1 MGAEGRV
8 DAADLD
14 RLTPVERMAEDPTS
28 FGFFQAVRLLE
39 RENPAKSSVGKFAD
53 PASEVAR
60 FAVHPSLAFP
70 ASEIQEMAFPDQGPA
85 RMMVNFLGLTGP
97 QGVLPHRYT
106 LTVIE
111 RLRARDTTMRDF
123 LDLFHHRILSLFY
136 TAWEKHHFLISHE
149 RDQKDQL
156 GRHLADLIG
165 LLGEEKPSD
174 LRVVRRE
181 ALLYYTG
188 LLMSR
193 QRSAL
198 ALEQLLEDYF
208 GLPVEV
214 EQFVG
219 AWYPLEEKV
228 RTYVDEEPPPGSAP
242 LGLGSVI
249 GDELWDQ
256 QARVRL
262 RFGPLTRKQFD
273 SFLPR
278 GSAYKALK
286 ELTRAFGGD
295 GMDFEVQL
303 TLRRQDVN
311 PTTLGDGQETRL
323 GQGTWLKTRPM
334 DRDPDDT
341 ILTLQ

>member
-1 MGAEGRV
+1 M
-8 DAADLD
+8 DTADLD
-14 RLTPVERMAEDPTS
+14 RLTPVERMAEDPTP

-39 RENPAKSSVGKFAD
+39 RENPGKSAVGRFAD
-53 PASEVAR
+53 PGSEVAR

-70 ASEIQEMAFPDQGPA
+70 ASEIQEMAFPEDGPV

-165 LLGEEKPSD
+165 LLGEEQASD

-198 ALEQLLEDYF
+198 ALEQLLEDFF

-228 RTYVDEEPPPGSAP
+228 RTYIDEEPSPGSAP
-242 LGLGSVI
+242 LGMGSVV

-311 PTTLGDGQETRL
+311 PTTLGDGQEIRL

>member
-1 MGAEGRV
+1 M
-8 DAADLD
+8 DAADLED
-14 RLTPVERMAEDPTS
+14 LSPVERLEKDPTR

-39 RENPAKSSVGKFAD
+39 REHPERTALGGLGD
-53 PASEVAR
+53 PSQEVAR
-60 FAVHPSLAFP
+60 FVVHPSLAFP
-70 ASEIQEMAFPDQGPA
+70 ASEIQDLSLPETGPA

-97 QGVLPHRYT
+97 QGVMPHRYT
-106 LTVIE
+106 LMLIE
-111 RLRARDTTMRDF
+111 RLRARDTAMRDF
-123 LDLFHHRILSLFY
+123 LDLFHHRIISLFY
-136 TAWEKHHFLISHE
+136 AAWEKHHFLISHE

-165 LLGEEKPSD
+165 LGAEQPTEN
-174 LRVVRRE
+174 RVVRRE
-181 ALLYYTG
+181 ALLYYAG

-208 GLPVEV
+208 DLPVEV
-214 EQFVG
+214 QQFVG
-219 AWYPLEEKV
+219 AWYPLEARV
-228 RTYVDEEPPPGSAP
+228 RTYVDDEPPPGTAP
-242 LGLGSVI
+242 LGLGSVV

-262 RFGPLTRKQFD
+262 RFGPLTRTQFD

-278 GSAYKALK
+278 GSAYKALQ
-286 ELTRAFGGD
+286 ELGRVYGGD

-303 TLRRQDVN
+303 VLRRQDVL
-311 PTTLGDGQETRL
+311 PTSLGAEPQTRL
-323 GQGTWLKTRPM
+323 GQGTWLKTRPL

>member
-1 MGAEGRV
+1 M

-14 RLTPVERMAEDPTS
+14 ELTPMERLAEDPTP

-39 RENPAKSSVGKFAD
+39 REHPERTPVGRFGD
-53 PASEVAR
+53 PSGEVAR
-60 FAVHPSLAFP
+60 FSVHHSLAFP
-70 ASEIQEMAFPDQGPA
+70 ASEIQALILPEEGPP

-106 LTVIE
+106 LAVIE
-111 RLRARDTTMRDF
+111 QVRARDTTMRDF

-136 TAWEKHHFLISHE
+136 AAWEKHHFLISHE

-165 LLGEEKPSD
+165 LLGEEKPSEQ
-174 LRVVRRE
+174 RVVRRE
-181 ALLYYTG
+181 ALLYYAG

-219 AWYPLEEKV
+219 AWYPLETRV
-228 RTYVDEEPPPGSAP
+228 RTYVDDEPPPGSAP
-242 LGLGSVI
+242 LGLGSVV

-262 RFGPLTRKQFD
+262 RFGPLTRTQFD

-278 GSAYKALK
+278 GSAHKALR
-286 ELTRAFGGD
+286 ELARAYGGD

-303 TLRRQDVN
+303 TLRRQDVL
-311 PTTLGDGQETRL
+311 PTTLGGPQETRL

>member
-1 MGAEGRV
+1 M
-8 DAADLD
+8 DTADLEE
-14 RLTPVERMAEDPTS
+14 LTPVERLAKDPTV

-39 RENPAKSSVGKFAD
+39 REFPDRTPVGRFAD
-53 PASEVAR
+53 PGSEVAR
-60 FAVHPSLAFP
+60 FTVHSALGFPPSELYDIELEEGKP
-70 ASEIQEMAFPDQGPA
+70 TRLSL
-85 RMMVNFLGLTGP
+85 NFMGLTGP

-111 RLRARDTTMRDF
+111 RLRERDRTLRDF
-123 LDLFHHRILSLFY
+123 LDVFHHRLVSLFY
-136 TAWEKHHFLISHE
+136 AAWEKHHFLVAHE

-165 LLGEEKPSD
+165 LLGEEQPAE
-174 LRVVRRE
+174 LRVIRRE

-198 ALEQLLEDYF
+198 ALEQLLEDFF
-208 GLPVEV
+208 GLPVEID
-214 EQFVG
+214 QFVG
-219 AWYPLEEKV
+219 SWYPLEENV
-228 RTYVDEEPPPGSAP
+228 RTYIDDDPPPGTAP
-242 LGLGSVI
+242 LGLGSVV

-262 RFGPLTRKQFD
+262 RFGPLTRRQFD

-278 GSAYKALK
+278 GSAYKALR
-286 ELTRAFGGD
+286 ELTRAYGGD
-295 GMDFEVQL
+295 GMEFEVQL
-303 TLRRQDVN
+303 MLRRQEVT
-311 PTTLGDGQETRL
+311 PTVLGDGQELRL
-323 GQGTWLKTRPM
+323 GQGVWLKTRPM

>member
-1 MGAEGRV
+1 M
-8 DAADLD
+8 DTADLEE
-14 RLTPVERMAEDPTS
+14 LTPAERLAKDPTS

-39 RENPAKSSVGKFAD
+39 REYPDRSPVGGFAD
-53 PASEVAR
+53 PAAEVAR
-60 FAVHPSLAFP
+60 FTVHPSLAFP
-70 ASEIQEMAFPDQGPA
+70 ASEIQEIEVPEDAPA
-85 RMMVNFLGLTGP
+85 RLSLNFLGLTGP

-111 RLRARDTTMRDF
+111 RLRARDTTLRDF
-123 LDLFHHRILSLFY
+123 LDVFHHRLISLFY
-136 TAWEKHHFLISHE
+136 AAWEKHHFLVAHE
-149 RDQKDQL
+149 RDQQDQL

-165 LLGEEKPSD
+165 MIGEEKPAE
-174 LRVVRRE
+174 LRVIRRE
-181 ALLYYTG
+181 ALLYYAG

-198 ALEQLLEDYF
+198 ALEQLLEDFF
-208 GLPVEV
+208 GLEV
-214 EQFVG
+214 AVDQFVG

-228 RTYVDEEPPPGSAP
+228 RTYVDDDPGPGVAP
-242 LGLGSVI
+242 LGLGCAI

-262 RFGPLTRKQFD
+262 RLGPLTRKQFD
-273 SFLPR
+273 GFLPR
-278 GSAYKALK
+278 GSAYKALR

-303 TLRRQDVN
+303 TLRREDVT
-311 PTTLGDGQETRL
+311 PTVLGDGSQIRL

>member
-1 MGAEGRV
+1 M
-8 DAADLD
+8 DTPDLD
-14 RLTPVERMAEDPTS
+14 DLTPVERMAEDPTP

-39 RENPAKSSVGKFAD
+39 REHPERTPVGGSGD
-53 PASEVAR
+53 PTSEVAR
-60 FAVHPSLAFP
+60 FVVHPSLAFP
-70 ASEIQEMAFPDQGPA
+70 ASEIQAMTLPEDGPA
-85 RMMVNFLGLTGP
+85 RIMVNFLGLTGP
-97 QGVLPHRYT
+97 QGVLPYRYT
-106 LTVIE
+106 LMLIE

-123 LDLFHHRILSLFY
+123 LDLFHHRIISLFY
-136 TAWEKHHFLISHE
+136 AAWEKHHFLISHE

-156 GRHLADLIG
+156 GRHLGDLIG
-165 LLGEEKPSD
+165 LGTERPAD
-174 LRVVRRE
+174 HRVVRRE
-181 ALLYYTG
+181 ALLYYAG

-198 ALEQLLEDYF
+198 ALQQLLEDYF

-214 EQFVG
+214 GQFVG
-219 AWYPLEEKV
+219 AWYPLEVRV
-228 RTYVDEEPPPGSAP
+228 RTYVDDEPPPGSAP
-242 LGLGSVI
+242 LGLGSVV

-262 RFGPLTRKQFD
+262 RFGPLTRAQFD

-278 GSAYKALK
+278 GSAYKALQ
-286 ELTRAFGGD
+286 ELGRVYGGD

-303 TLRRQDVN
+303 VLRRQDVL
-311 PTTLGDGQETRL
+311 PTMLGAEPETRL
-323 GQGTWLKTRPM
+323 GQGTWLKTRPL

>member
-1 MGAEGRV
+1 M
-8 DAADLD
+8 DASDIE
-14 RLTPVERMAEDPTS
+14 RLTPVERLAEDPTR

-39 RENPAKSSVGKFAD
+39 RENPDKIPVGRFAD
-53 PASEVAR
+53 PANEVAR
-60 FAVHPSLAFP
+60 FGVHPSLAFP
-70 ASEIQEMAFPDQGPA
+70 ASEIQEMTVPDEGPA
-85 RMMVNFLGLTGP
+85 KLLVNFLGLTGP

-106 LTVIE
+106 LTLIE
-111 RLRARDTTMRDF
+111 RLRARDHTMRDF
-123 LDLFHHRILSLFY
+123 FDVFHHRIISLFY
-136 TAWEKHHFLISHE
+136 AAWEKHHFLIAHE

-174 LRVVRRE
+174 HRVVRRE
-181 ALLYYTG
+181 ALLYYAG

-198 ALEQLLEDYF
+198 ALEQLLEDFF

-214 EQFVG
+214 DQFVG
-219 AWYPLEEKV
+219 AWYPLEVNV
-228 RTYVDEEPPPGSAP
+228 RTYLDDDPPAGSAP
-242 LGLGSVI
+242 LGMGSVV

-278 GSAYKALK
+278 GSAYKALR
-286 ELTRAFGGD
+286 ELTRVYGGD

-311 PTTLGDGQETRL
+311 PTTLGDGREIRL
-323 GQGTWLKTRPM
+323 GLGTWLKTRPM
-334 DRDPDDT
+334 DRDPNDT

>member
-1 MGAEGRV
+1 M

-14 RLTPVERMAEDPTS
+14 DLTPVERLARDPTP

-39 RENPAKSSVGKFAD
+39 REHPERTSVGGSGD
-53 PASEVAR
+53 PAGEVAR
-60 FAVHPSLAFP
+60 FVVHPSLAFP
-70 ASEIQEMAFPDQGPA
+70 ASEIQALTLPEEGPA

-97 QGVLPHRYT
+97 QGVMPHRYT
-106 LTVIE
+106 LMLIE
-111 RLRARDTTMRDF
+111 RQRKRDHTMRDF
-123 LDLFHHRILSLFY
+123 LDLFHHRIISLFY
-136 TAWEKHHFLISHE
+136 AAWEKHHFLISHE

-165 LLGEEKPSD
+165 LLGEEQPSEQ
-174 LRVVRRE
+174 RVIRRE
-181 ALLYYTG
+181 ALLYYAG

-214 EQFVG
+214 QQFVG
-219 AWYPLEEKV
+219 AWYPLEARV
-228 RTYVDEEPPPGSAP
+228 RTYVDDEPPPGSAP
-242 LGLGSVI
+242 LGLGSVV

-262 RFGPLTRKQFD
+262 RFGPLTRAQFN

-278 GSAYKALK
+278 GSAHKALR
-286 ELTRAFGGD
+286 ELGRVYGGD

-303 TLRRQDVN
+303 VLRRQDVA
-311 PTTLGDGQETRL
+311 PTTLGAEPETRL

>member
-1 MGAEGRV
+1 M
-8 DAADLD
+8 DTADLEE
-14 RLTPVERMAEDPTS
+14 LTPAERLAKDPTS
-28 FGFFQAVRLLE
+28 FGFFQAVRILE
-39 RENPAKSSVGKFAD
+39 REHPERSPVARFAD
-53 PASEVAR
+53 PADEVAR
-60 FAVHPSLAFP
+60 FTVHSSLAFP
-70 ASEIQEMAFPDQGPA
+70 ASEIQEIETEEDEPA
-85 RMMVNFLGLTGP
+85 RLSLNFMGLTGP
-97 QGVLPHRYT
+97 QGVLPYRYT

-111 RLRARDTTMRDF
+111 RLRARDSTLRDF
-123 LDLFHHRILSLFY
+123 LDLFHHRLISLFY
-136 TAWEKHHFLISHE
+136 AAWEKHHFLVAHE

-165 LLGEEKPSD
+165 LLGEEKPAE
-174 LRVVRRE
+174 LRVIRRE
-181 ALLYYTG
+181 ALLYYAG

-198 ALEQLLEDYF
+198 ALEQLLEDFF
-208 GLPVEV
+208 GMPVTV

-228 RTYVDEEPPPGSAP
+228 RTYVDEEPAPGAAP
-242 LGLGSVI
+242 LGLGSVV

-273 SFLPR
+273 GFLPR
-278 GSAYKALK
+278 GSAHKALK
-286 ELTRAFGGD
+286 ELTRAYGGD

-303 TLRRQDVN
+303 TLRREDVA
-311 PTTLGDGQETRL
+311 PTVLGDGQEIRL

>member
-1 MGAEGRV
+1 MGTEGRM
-8 DAADLD
+8 DTADLEE
-14 RLTPVERMAEDPTS
+14 LTPAERLAKDPTP

-39 RENPAKSSVGKFAD
+39 REHPERSPVARFAD
-53 PASEVAR
+53 PANEVAR
-60 FAVHPSLAFP
+60 FTVHPSLAFP
-70 ASEIQEMAFPDQGPA
+70 ASEVQAISIEEDEPA
-85 RMMVNFLGLTGP
+85 RLSLNFMGLTGP

-111 RLRARDTTMRDF
+111 RLRARDTTLRDF
-123 LDLFHHRILSLFY
+123 LDLFHHRLISLFY
-136 TAWEKHHFLISHE
+136 AAWEKHHFLVAHE

-165 LLGEEKPSD
+165 LIGEEKPAE
-174 LRVVRRE
+174 LRVIRRE
-181 ALLYYTG
+181 ALLYYAG

-198 ALEQLLEDYF
+198 ALEQLLEDFF

-214 EQFVG
+214 DQFVG

-228 RTYVDEEPPPGSAP
+228 RTYVDEEPPPGTAP

-273 SFLPR
+273 GFLPR
-278 GSAYKALK
+278 GSAHKALR
-286 ELTRAFGGD
+286 ELTRAYGGD

-303 TLRRQDVN
+303 TLRREDVN
-311 PTTLGDGQETRL
+311 PTVLGDGQQIRL
-323 GQGTWLKTRPM
+323 GQGTWLKTKPM
-334 DRDPDDT
+334 DHDPDDT

>member
-1 MGAEGRV
+1 M
-8 DAADLD
+8 DSADID
-14 RLTPVERMAEDPTS
+14 ELTPVERLQEDPTS

-39 RENPAKSSVGKFAD
+39 REYPNRTPVGRFAD
-53 PASEVAR
+53 PAAEVTR
-60 FAVHPSLAFP
+60 FTVHPSLAFP
-70 ASEIQEMAFPDQGPA
+70 ASELQGLTVPEEGPPRMA
-85 RMMVNFLGLTGP
+85 VNFMGLTGP

-106 LTVIE
+106 LTLIE
-111 RLRARDTTMRDF
+111 RVRARDATLRDF
-123 LDLFHHRILSLFY
+123 FDLFHHRLISLFY
-136 TAWEKHHFLISHE
+136 AAWEKHHFLISHE

-156 GRHLADLIG
+156 GRHLGDLIG
-165 LLGEEKPSD
+165 LLAEEQPSET
-174 LRVVRRE
+174 RVVRRE
-181 ALLYYTG
+181 ALLYYAG

-219 AWYPLEEKV
+219 AWYPLEERV
-228 RTYVDEEPPPGSAP
+228 RTYVDEEPSLGSAP
-242 LGLGSVI
+242 LGLGSVV

-278 GSAYKALK
+278 GSAYKALS
-286 ELTRAFGGD
+286 ELARVFGGD

-303 TLRRQDVN
+303 MLRRQDVN
-311 PTTLGDGQETRL
+311 PTVLGDGQEIRL